1 MNTQEYLKYLL
12 STTEWTPEERKW
24 MLRYLEGNDLSE
36 LETVA
41 AVEFNAD
48 IDTVKGILDRKL
60 SENILTKIHQQIEP
74 PSETRIPAVPWY
86 RSRIAVAVL
95 IVLLAGTGYYFK
107 DNLDQVFN
115 PVALLEVAVAVGER
129 KTILL
134 PDSSQ
139 VTLEPGSKMEYPE
152 KFNGKSR
159 TVKLDGE
166 AFFEITK
173 DAAHPFIISTRFI
186 NTTVLGTSFSVQA
199 YGSQEAK
206 VVVVTGRVRVQT
218 TPEGNKQSEIEIV
231 PGQGA
236 VYNKATGEL
245 EKREAT
251 EDARFYA
258 QRHNGKFIYNG
269 IPMASVVK
277 DMERFYKVS
286 ISLKGDVKNCLFN
299 GSVYTSDELDKAL
312 LFLTESLNAKVKKDS
327 SSNNYI
333 ITGGACH

>member
-12 STTEWTPEERKW
+12 STTEWTPEEKKW

-41 AVEFNAD
+41 AAEFNAD
-48 IDTVKGILDRKL
+48 IDTVKGILDRRL
-60 SENILTKIHQQIEP
+60 SENILTKIHQQIEAP
-74 PSETRIPAVPWY
+74 LATPVPVVRWY

-95 IVLLAGTGYYFK
+95 IVLLAGAGYYFK

-115 PVALLEVAVAVGER
+115 PVTLLEVVAAAGER
-129 KTILL
+129 KTLQL

-139 VTLEPGSKMEYPE
+139 ITLEPGSKIVYPE
-152 KFNGKSR
+152 KFNGKR
-159 TVKLDGE
+159 RAVTLDGE

-173 DAAHPFIISTRFI
+173 DAAHPFVISTRFI

-218 TPEGNKQSEIEIV
+218 TSEGNKQSEMEIV
-231 PGQGA
+231 PDQGV
-236 VYNKATGEL
+236 VYNKTTGEL
-245 EKREAT
+245 EKREAAA
-251 EDARFYA
+251 DARFYA

-312 LFLTESLNAKVKKDS
+312 LFVTESLNAKVRKDS
-327 SSNNYI
+327 SANSYI